1 MEEKKSWAHRI
12 SKFLSDSKRI
22 LRLARKPTKKEYL
35 MIAKITGLGM
45 IIIGLIGMT
54 IKLIAMY
61 IGLE

>member
-1 MEEKKSWAHRI
+1 MAEKRSWVHKF
-12 SKFLSDSKRI
+12 SKFLSDAKRI